1 MKQTISNRLTQEREK
16 KSLTQAQVSEYFIIK
31 PSTYASY
38 EEGRREPPLSF
49 LLSASR
55 FFGFKSVDDF
65 LLGVNRNESNE
76 KEDIYHRYMVAPKK
90 IKDAIHSLLFHKK

>member
-1 MKQTISNRLTQEREK
+1 MKQTISNRLSQEREK
-16 KSLTQAQVSEYFIIK
+16 KHLTQAQVSEYFLIK

-38 EEGRREPPLSF
+38 EEGRNEPPLKF

-65 LLGVNRNESNE
+65 LLGMNRNEPTE
-76 KEDIYHRYMVAPKK
+76 KEDLYRRYQVAPKK
-90 IKDAIHSLLFHKK
+90 IKEAIHSLLFHKK